1 MKKITS
7 IVLAMLMVLSMLPS
21 FAVAE
26 NKLWTEEMTADGWM
40 KVTNEGGATLGYS
53 PNSGLKLIE
62 ADGYAFKDLDRDG
75 ELDVFEDWRV
85 DYEDRA
91 QALVDS
97 GLLTIEFQMG
107 MKMNPF
113 SIGSASDKELLD
125 ATKVA
130 LDLGYRHVRFPNGSA
145 KIVVNWNNMIQEYI
159 ESNTTNAVV
168 IPATFIA
175 DPLGGNGVSKWP
187 GYLGLAATFD
197 PDIADQYGKMLSE
210 EWRALGISMKVAPQ
224 MDLATEP
231 RWKRIDMTFG
241 EDPLLSMDMSRAIV
255 NAWQS
260 TYDEE
265 GNDLGW
271 GADSVNCQIKHLWG
285 EGAAE
290 AGRESHSLDGA
301 YTVYPGGNQ
310 YTHLLPFLAA
320 LDLPGKT
327 EVASCAMTNFSIGVD
342 EFGDSIGGERVA
354 TSYNEWK
361 LKDMWRDA
369 NNWDGFILTD
379 FNVHVDK
386 CFGAEDLTTEE
397 RLLQILYAGCDA
409 WGNLGSGREADIEK
423 AVNAYNLGVEEYGQ
437 EEMDKVLADS
447 TRRILKT
454 LFNVGVVDQPYL
466 DLATASAIPNSAD
479 HVAAAFEAQV
489 KSVVMLKNTDGMIK
503 AAGDE
508 KQTVYIPWEYVPATT
523 SRGKTIAATWQP
535 TVDIQT
541 ARQYFNVVTDKIG
554 TPTGAADEKGKP
566 TYSDQDIIRAS
577 AEELATVDFAIIRIQ
592 SPQNAN
598 PTTGYDENMQVPE
611 DYEYLP
617 ISLQY
622 RSYTADG
629 MYVRFESIGGQITK
643 EIVEGVYGPE
653 DVYTKEDR
661 SYYGKTAI
669 IKNEADLDLVLNTA
683 EMVDKVVVMVDTQK
697 AMIFSELEPA
707 VDAILV
713 AWSGD
718 RAPAIDDAA
727 FFEIIAGNKEP
738 SGLLPL
744 QMPADMDT
752 VEEQFEDVPRDMRCY
767 EDADG
772 NVYDFAFG
780 LNWSGVINDERVAKY
795 AVEPIS
801 VDEFSVQ
808 EYFNKD

>member
-26 NKLWTEEMTADGWM
+26 NKLWTEVEMPDGWT
-40 KVTNEGGATLGYS
+40 KVINEGGATLGYTKGT
-53 PNSGLKLIE
+53 GLNIIE

-75 ELDVFEDWRV
+75 TLDVFEDWRV
-85 DYEDRA
+85 GYEERA

-97 GLLTIEFQMG
+97 GLLTVEFQMG

-113 SIGSASDKELLD
+113 SIGAASKSELQD
-125 ATKVA
+125 TTKLA
-130 LDLGYRHVRFPNGSA
+130 LDLGYRHVRFPSGSA
-145 KIVVNWNNMIQEYI
+145 DVVVGWNNLIQQYI

-175 DPLGGNGVSKWP
+175 DPLGGDPVSQWP

-197 PDIADQYGKMLSE
+197 PSIADQYGKMLSE

-241 EDPLLSMDMSRAIV
+241 EDPLLSMDFSRAIV

-260 TYDEE
+260 TYAED
-265 GNDLGW
+265 GTDLGW
-271 GADSVNCQIKHLWG
+271 GEHSVNTQIKHLWG

-290 AGRESHSLDGA
+290 GGRESHSLDGA
-301 YTVYPGGNQ
+301 YNVYPGGNQ

-320 LDLPGKT
+320 LDLPGLT
-327 EVASCAMTNFSIGVD
+327 GESSSAMTNFSIAVD
-342 EFGDSIGGERVA
+342 EYGDSIGGERVA
-354 TSYNEWK
+354 TSYSEWK

-369 NNWDGFILTD
+369 NNWDGYILTD

-409 WGNLGSGREADIEK
+409 YGNLGGKREEDVAT
-423 AVNAYNLGVEEYGQ
+423 AVAAYNLGVEEYGQ

-454 LFNVGVVDQPYL
+454 LFNVGIVDQPYL
-466 DLATASAIPNSAD
+466 DLETAKSVPNNEEHA
-479 HVAAAFEAQV
+479 AAAFEAQV
-489 KSVVMLKNTDGMIK
+489 KSVVMLKNTDNLIK
-503 AAGDE
+503 AADGE
-508 KQTVYIPWEYVPATT
+508 KPTVYIPFKYTPAVQGWRGTT
-523 SRGKTIAATWQP
+523 PASVGPCMDLA
-535 TVDIQT
+535 T
-541 ARQYFNVVTDKIG
+541 ARKYFNVVTDKA
-554 TPTGAADEKGKP
+554 GAPSGPADENGKP
-566 TYSDQDIIRAS
+566 TYQESDIIRAS
-577 AEELATVDFAIIRIQ
+577 AEELAACDFALLRIQ
-592 SPQNAN
+592 SPQNGN
-598 PTTGYDENMQVPE
+598 PTTGYDENMQVPA

-622 RSYTADG
+622 REYTADG
-629 MYVRFESIGGQITK
+629 MYVRFESIGGQITQ
-643 EIVEGVYGPE
+643 EVVEGVYGE
-653 DVYTKEDR
+653 EYVFVKEDR
-661 SYYGKTAI
+661 SYYGKTAKI
-669 IKNEADLDLVLNTA
+669 TNESDLDLVIAASEL
-683 EMVDKVVVMVDTQK
+683 VDKVVVLVDTQK
-697 AMIFSELEPA
+697 AMIFSELDPY
-707 VDAILV
+707 VDAVLV

-718 RAPAIDDAA
+718 RAPAIYDEA
-727 FFEIIAGNKEP
+727 FFEIVAGNKEP
-738 SGLLPL
+738 SGLLPI

-752 VEEQFEDVPRDMRCY
+752 VEEQFEDVPRDMRCFV
-767 EDADG
+767 DSDG
-772 NVYDFAFG
+772 NTYDFAFG

-795 AVEPIS
+795 NVEPIS

-808 EYFNKD
+808 EYFNVD